1 MEVVREL
8 PLDQILLGDCV
19 QLMRMLPPA
28 SVHCVFADPP
38 YNLQLRGELRRPDD
52 SLVDG
57 VDEDWDRFT
66 DFATYDAF
74 TRDWLTE
81 CRRLLRKD
89 GTLWV
94 IGAYHN
100 IFRIG
105 AILQDLGF
113 WILND
118 VIWRKS
124 NPMPNFRGRRF
135 TNAHETLIWAARGRD
150 SRHRFNYQA
159 MKALN
164 DDIQMRS
171 DWFIPLCTGPERLRN
186 QHGLKLH
193 PTQKPEAL
201 LHRVLLASTAPG
213 DIVLDPFLG
222 TGTTAVV
229 AKRLHRH
236 FIGIERHPAYAEA
249 AIGRVRA
256 TQPASDE
263 GLAGAPS
270 KRDAPR
276 MPFGSLVERGLIAPG
291 TKLFDRHAPGQRGGR
306 PRTARWS
313 RRASAAR
320 STRSARRCRTRRP
333 ATAGRSGTSSA
344 TAGWCRWT
352 CCARPD
358 PAMPNEA
365 ADRAGLMPRGD
376 PADTDDHCA
385 MRTTTCHGEEGTMAA
400 VPRTS
405 GVLETSLYVA
415 DLDRSCEFYQRVFGF
430 ERFVHDGRMCAL
442 GVPGGQ
448 VLLLFRA
455 RQHERAG
462 AGARR
467 LHPAASR
474 QRRTASV
481 LRHPIRR
488 ARRMGSASAG
498 PSHRS
503 GEPGELGARRH
514 QPVFPRSRRQLAGSR
529 NTRAVAQSL
538 NDQGTAGGER
548 R

>member
-8 PLDQILLGDCV
+8 PLDQVMLGDCV

-74 TRDWLTE
+74 TRAWLTE

-105 AILQDLGF
+105 TILQDLGF
-113 WILND
+113 WVLND
-118 VIWRKS
+118 VIWRKA

-150 SRHRFNYQA
+150 SRHRFNYAA

-229 AKRLHRH
+229 ARRLHRH

-256 TQPASDE
+256 TQ
-263 GLAGAPS
+263 AGAAGGTGGAVS
-270 KRDAPR
+270 KRDDAARAVRQPGGARAARRREPGCSTACAGSAPWS
-276 MPFGSLVERGLIAPG
+276 PP
-291 TKLFDRHAPGQRGGR
+291 
-306 PRTARWS
+306 TARW
-313 RRASAAR
+313 RRAPCAAP

-333 ATAGRSGTSSA
+333 ATAGPSGTSS
-344 TAGWCRWT
+344 G
-352 CCARPD
+352 
-358 PAMPNEA
+358 
-365 ADRAGLMPRGD
+365 
-376 PADTDDHCA
+376 
-385 MRTTTCHGEEGTMAA
+385 MAA
-400 VPRTS
+400 WFRSTS
-405 GVLETSLYVA
+405 
-415 DLDRSCEFYQRVFGF
+415 
-430 ERFVHDGRMCAL
+430 CAT
-442 GVPGGQ
+442 P
-448 VLLLFRA
+448 
-455 RQHERAG
+455 
-462 AGARR
+462 
-467 LHPAASR
+467 SR
-474 QRRTASV
+474 
-481 LRHPIRR
+481 
-488 ARRMGSASAG
+488 
-498 PSHRS
+498 
-503 GEPGELGARRH
+503 
-514 QPVFPRSRRQLAGSR
+514 RSRRDGAL
-529 NTRAVAQSL
+529 TRRIRPL
-538 NDQGTAGGER
+538 
-548 R
+548 